1 LLARR
6 RYSLILFKDLI
17 EAKIVLIYLDDLIV
31 PSVDRESGIQNLEK
45 VLQVASEA
53 GLIINWQKCGFLKER
68 VEFLGHVIENGYVS
82 LSECKI
88 ES

>member
-1 LLARR
+1 
-6 RYSLILFKDLI
+6 
-17 EAKIVLIYLDDLIV
+17 V

-88 ES
+88 EAIKKFPVLTSIR